1 LNIRIKHFFISHISD
16 FLEIVLRNQDKIEA
30 GGVIHS
36 FDGSEAERDRIL
48 NETKF
53 YIGINGCSLKTE
65 ENLKVVKG
73 IPLDRLMIETDC
85 PWCEVKAS
93 HAGHKLIKTTFP
105 TKNAPKKWAEGHTV
119 KGRSEPCHIVQIVE
133 IIAALKEVK
142 TAEVAD
148 AAWSNSLRLFKLD
161 LE

>member
-1 LNIRIKHFFISHISD
+1 
-16 FLEIVLRNQDKIEA
+16 
-30 GGVIHS
+30 
-36 FDGSEAERDRIL
+36 
-48 NETKF
+48 
-53 YIGINGCSLKTE
+53 
-65 ENLKVVKG
+65 
-73 IPLDRLMIETDC
+73 MIETDC

-93 HAGHKLIKTTFP
+93 HAGHKLVKTTFP

-142 TAEVAD
+142 KAEVAD
-148 AAWSNSLRLFKLD
+148 AAWSNSLSLFKLD